1 MLNNTIINK
10 NLNNNKNLKS
20 KNIKNDNKLNF
31 SLNNSFNL
39 MNENLENLKTI
50 NTGTPEWEISIG
62 NKTRNEPIPRN
73 LQWRP
78 RAPKMK
84 LPAHLITAKG
94 GRRRTRKSKR
104 HASTRHTKK
113 RSGRRSSTRSHASTR
128 STLRHHR
135 KFD

>member
-1 MLNNTIINK
+1 MLNNTIINT
-10 NLNNNKNLKS
+10 NLNNNKNLKT
-20 KNIKNDNKLNF
+20 KNIKNYNKLNF
-31 SLNNSFNL
+31 SLNNSFSL

-50 NTGTPEWEISIG
+50 NTGTPEWDISIG

-84 LPAHLITAKG
+84 LPPHLMTAKG
-94 GRRRTRKSKR
+94 GRRRTRKM
-104 HASTRHTKK
+104 TRHTKK
-113 RSGRRSSTRSHASTR
+113 RKSRRSVSKR